1 MSPVTPPSAPEQIRI
16 KVTPDSPRQFRHLR
30 LLLWTLLALVPIG
43 LLAGALWWWF
53 FRPTVYFAALP
64 AIDYGVL
71 AVPPLPFAAED
82 VDAMAALSRP
92 GQPPLL
98 AGLQTS
104 QGIATLA
111 ARLHDLGAK
120 EKDTLILYL
129 RVYGVS
135 DDGKPW
141 LLWSD
146 YLRSPAGG
154 RCSLAELLGQ
164 IAQCRAGKKLV
175 LLDAGDL
182 AYDPRLGVFVNE
194 FSLLLDEEVRR
205 VNDPGLWVLASNRP
219 LEVSHV
225 SESER
230 RSAFGYFV
238 SEGLAGAADRDGD
251 GVIDLAELVAFVRG
265 GVARWAS
272 RQSGG
277 VETQTPWL
285 LHGGEGAVRAPAG
298 LALMPVL
305 VASPHS
311 QPPSGPA
318 SSPQAARQVA
328 DLLEQGWRLRD
339 RAQQRSPAALWTP
352 VDYAPH
358 LWRAYQELL
367 LGYERR
373 YRSGA
378 QYDPV
383 KLAADLRSNV
393 LPLANLLDGRPLPP
407 TVANAGIV
415 ARLADARQRF
425 LAAAQ
430 KQQLDRLGKDKQSGR
445 YLELVRLKNDLVFRA

>member
-1 MSPVTPPSAPEQIRI
+1 MRA
-16 KVTPDSPRQFRHLR
+16 RQFRHLR
-30 LLLWTLLALVPIG
+30 LLLWTLLALVPIA
-43 LLAGALWWWF
+43 LLAGATWWWF
-53 FRPTVYFAALP
+53 FRPTVYFAAVP

-111 ARLHDLGAK
+111 ARLHDLRAK
-120 EKDTLILYL
+120 EKDTLILYF
-129 RVYGVS
+129 RAYGVS

-154 RCSLAELLGQ
+154 RCSLAEFLGQ

-194 FSLLLDEEVRR
+194 FPLLLDAEVRR
-205 VNDPGLWVLASNRP
+205 VNDPGLWILASHRP

-251 GVIDLAELVAFVRG
+251 GMINLAELVGFVRN
-265 GVARWAS
+265 GVARWVSHRPAAS
-272 RQSGG
+272 RLK
-277 VETQTPWL
+277 L
-285 LHGGEGAVRAPAG
+285 LVAPRWRGRGPRAGRLGPLARSRCFTTFTTSERFGILAPAC
-298 LALMPVL
+298 
-305 VASPHS
+305 
-311 QPPSGPA
+311 PPSGRP
-318 SSPQAARQVA
+318 
-328 DLLEQGWRLRD
+328 
-339 RAQQRSPAALWTP
+339 
-352 VDYAPH
+352 
-358 LWRAYQELL
+358 
-367 LGYERR
+367 LGR
-373 YRSGA
+373 G
-378 QYDPV
+378 
-383 KLAADLRSNV
+383 LAAS
-393 LPLANLLDGRPLPP
+393 
-407 TVANAGIV
+407 
-415 ARLADARQRF
+415 
-425 LAAAQ
+425 
-430 KQQLDRLGKDKQSGR
+430 
-445 YLELVRLKNDLVFRA
+445 